1 MDTEQA
7 LIFTDESSEFTNI
20 QSGSPSIDFTDW
32 PLTPDLTG
40 PFTTSPNFRITSS
53 ISQAGNFEVQ
63 FMLAANF
70 WGVSMNL
77 GNSTAGI
84 NVRQGI
90 WHMIDTAKFA
100 SAEPALSGQAVALDS
115 PNPSDNV
122 GGLPPVNPCNWDP
135 MFPETFSNCSNPPA
149 GGLAYHLGTAAGAN
163 GITWLHA
170 PGSADMNAAAAHFV
184 AAGIATGCDGGT
196 GAASCISSND
206 SRLSG
211 ISSAALSNPVNFF
224 RVQDSIARL
233 DLHNGVAEQ
242 ICYMF
247 TGSYTVPCGYLHIAS
262 AL

>member
-1 MDTEQA
+1 MGLVSLKSLDIFRLLTIFLVAFSLASLGGPMSSNFHLPTVQPSHALPQICQTTGSSGACSEYWIPAGPAMDTEQA

-20 QSGSPSIDFTDW
+20 QSGSPSIDLTDW

-40 PFTTSPNFRITSS
+40 PFTTSPNFRVTSS

-70 WGVSMNL
+70 WGVSMNF

-100 SAEPALSGQAVALDS
+100 ADDPSLSGQAIALDS

-135 MFPETFSNCSNPPA
+135 MFPETYSNCNSPPS
-149 GGLAYHLGTAAGAN
+149 GGLAYHLG
-163 GITWLHA
+163 LLL
-170 PGSADMNAAAAHFV
+170 V
-184 AAGIATGCDGGT
+184 
-196 GAASCISSND
+196 
-206 SRLSG
+206 REVLSG
-211 ISSAALSNPVNFF
+211 TRLLVAL
-224 RVQDSIARL
+224 
-233 DLHNGVAEQ
+233 
-242 ICYMF
+242 
-247 TGSYTVPCGYLHIAS
+247 T
-262 AL
+262 